1 MLMNK
6 PEEICVFV
14 YVCFLFQPA
23 RIFNT
28 WLGDPSK
35 LLLIG
40 EVVKV
45 IQEDN
50 LLNNVKVTGDYLL
63 NGLKDMQVILPKL
76 KLYCCFERHLYRI
89 SSDMRVF
96 FLPKQFQK
104 SRSVL

>member
-1 MLMNK
+1 MLLNK
-6 PEEICVFV
+6 SEETCVFV
-14 YVCFLFQPA
+14 YVRFLFQPA

-63 NGLKDMQVILPKL
+63 NGLKDMQVILPELKL
-76 KLYCCFERHLYRI
+76 KYCCFKRHLYHI
-89 SSDMRVF
+89 SLVIREF
-96 FLPKQFQK
+96 FPSKTIPKI
-104 SRSVL
+104 